1 LATIRRVVGGIGEA
15 HLADLT
21 SGLHGRVMLRLLDAI
36 GYRAKGDTGQNGDD
50 PYDHEE
56 FNEGETASAGISSG
70 AEEEAGIEHG

>member
-1 LATIRRVVGGIGEA
+1 
-15 HLADLT
+15 
-21 SGLHGRVMLRLLDAI
+21 MLRLLDAI